1 MLATSVTESD
11 HNSVLIG
18 KYEFGI
24 FFKEVK
30 TDLLYTVSTSGLLRI
45 RDLIITQ
52 LRQRMVRKDWHRCLG
67 SGRSSYL

>member
-11 HNSVLIG
+11 HNSILIG

-52 LRQRMVRKDWHRCLG
+52 LRQRM
-67 SGRSSYL
+67 